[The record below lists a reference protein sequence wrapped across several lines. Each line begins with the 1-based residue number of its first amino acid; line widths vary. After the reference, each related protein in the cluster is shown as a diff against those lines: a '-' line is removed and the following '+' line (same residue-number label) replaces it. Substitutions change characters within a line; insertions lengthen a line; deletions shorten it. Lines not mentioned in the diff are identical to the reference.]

1 MTEELLADPSSPEVS
16 YLGVWS
22 GEASRLKKLV
32 SNVRPKYSIALDSGA
47 ETAKRYGVSERE
59 TVVVDPS
66 GHIVWRGLPSNV
78 KQIVES
84 FQGDLAAAR
93 QLHAKAA

>member
-1 MTEELLADPSSPEVS
+1 MCREELLADPSSPEAS

-47 ETAKRYGVSERE
+47 
-59 TVVVDPS
+59 
-66 GHIVWRGLPSNV
+66 GLALFTSSLLPIS
-78 KQIVES
+78 
-84 FQGDLAAAR
+84 
-93 QLHAKAA
+93 

>member
-1 MTEELLADPSSPEVS
+1 MLVVKVLLMR
-16 YLGVWS
+16 W
-22 GEASRLKKLV
+22 RCC
-32 SNVRPKYSIALDSGA
+32 IA

-78 KQIVES
+78 KQIMAS

-93 QLHAKAA
+93 QLHAKTA